1 MRWIGAVV
9 VVTAALAPSGAA
21 AQSAGPA
28 TCGRCGPAP
37 LYPSWECADGRHEGG
52 RGPCVERQDGSCGW
66 LRLVCP
72 EDCAPPGTPAAC
84 GPAECGSP
92 PAVSSWACPGSK
104 ATGAFAACKR
114 DWEGRCGWVH
124 RPCPA
129 EAEQTSSKPPPAPRP
144 PRPMSARPPPGPGPP
159 PPAPAPA
166 PVRSCRNLPR
176 VDELRTWP
184 VVGVCQPG
192 GGPAPAPRERIRS
205 LGDGTYIFA
214 DRTGCFRGRY
224 VRCFSK

>member
-1 MRWIGAVV
+1 VRWLGAVV
-9 VVTAALAPSGAA
+9 VVTAALTPSGAA
-21 AQSAGPA
+21 AQPAGPA

-37 LYPSWECADGRHEGG
+37 LYPSWECADGVHEGG

-72 EDCAPPGTPAAC
+72 EDRAPSGTPATC
-84 GPAECGSP
+84 SPAECGSP

-114 DWEGRCGWVH
+114 DREGRCGWVH
-124 RPCPA
+124 RRC
-129 EAEQTSSKPPPAPRP
+129 PPP
-144 PRPMSARPPPGPGPP
+144 S
-159 PPAPAPA
+159 PAPA
-166 PVRSCRNLPR
+166 PVRSCRKLPR

-184 VVGVCQPG
+184 VVGVCRPG

-214 DRTGCFRGRY
+214 DRSGCFRGRY
-224 VRCFSK
+224 MRCFSK